1 MIKDA
6 SYKQAPIPTPVVSNF
21 DEEQTTTLTTA
32 LLENIIITQGKRNL
46 ESFNESRALKRS
58 TTAKNEKP
66 KSGSKSLA
74 ENIFEENLINSD
86 DSFAPLPRKPTKLKT
101 AKKQKVSAPTAKANV
116 RDKFVDFDEK
126 L

>member
-1 MIKDA
+1 M
-6 SYKQAPIPTPVVSNF
+6 
-21 DEEQTTTLTTA
+21 
-32 LLENIIITQGKRNL
+32 

-86 DSFAPLPRKPTKLKT
+86 DSLYPSQNSTTKLKT
-101 AKKQKVSAPTAKANV
+101 AKKQKVSAPTAKVHV

>member
-6 SYKQAPIPTPVVSNF
+6 SYKPIPTPVVSNF

-32 LLENIIITQGKRNL
+32 LLENVIITQGERNL

-74 ENIFEENLINSD
+74 ENIVEENLINSD
-86 DSFAPLPRKPTKLKT
+86 DSFVPLPKKPTKLKT